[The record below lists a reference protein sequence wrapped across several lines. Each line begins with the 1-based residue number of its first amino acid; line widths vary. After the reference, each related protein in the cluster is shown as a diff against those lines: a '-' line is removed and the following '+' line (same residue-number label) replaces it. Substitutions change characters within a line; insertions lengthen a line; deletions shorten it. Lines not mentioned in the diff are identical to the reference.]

1 MSPTDPSATDATE
14 IDGIAVSVGDGA
26 TLAPQTRLG
35 AYLIRRPLGAGGMGQ
50 VYLAE
55 QTAPVRREV
64 ALKLMG
70 NQVAGPLAL
79 AWFEVERQA
88 LAQMQHPAIAQ
99 VFDAGTTPEGQPYL
113 AMEFVEGEPVT
124 DWCRTHALTL
134 DERLA
139 LFIRICLGVQ
149 HAHQKGV
156 IHRDLKPGNVLV
168 RAIDGTPQPK
178 IIDFGIAV
186 GGDMTGSMAV
196 ATAEYANRAGTAVYM
211 SPEQASREARDIDTR
226 SDVYS
231 LGVMLFE
238 VLTGTDAMGLTS
250 SQAYRSQLGR
260 PATLQAT
267 LAAIDNDTEVLAP
280 ENVLAAARSLPLELR
295 AVLRRALAVDRE
307 ERYASATALAEDLE
321 HYRER
326 RPLRAMPASR
336 AYFARKFIVRHR
348 WALAAASLVL
358 VAIVAGALLALE
370 GQRRAEQAAAQARIE
385 ADKART
391 VAGFVQDMLGGID
404 PNRAKGMDRAL
415 MRLVLDS
422 AAERAGKELAREPEV
437 HLAIERTIAQS
448 YAAIGEP
455 VLAATHY
462 RAASTLAASAPV
474 AERVR
479 LAVGELD
486 SVVNQ
491 GRFDDALALAEP
503 VLGLAR
509 SLPAADRARLFAE
522 SHVAWAERGAGKLDA
537 AITRYSDVLARQR
550 AAFGDDDNDTLE
562 SQRGLAA
569 SLTRVDRYAEA
580 QPLLEDTLARMRA
593 RHGEADSRT
602 LDATTALA
610 VMFLE
615 QERYAE
621 AETLLRPALATA
633 ESLLGPDHAN
643 TLIVVSNL
651 GSAIRN
657 QGRLVEARPWYERV
671 LEANL
676 RLHGPDHYLSVSAES
691 NYARLLR
698 DLGDLDGAVQHAARS
713 VAHMDKAFG
722 PDNPARAIFVTAYAR
737 VLTAAGKY
745 TESERE
751 LDRAWKILVE
761 HPAFGPTHSRA
772 RDVMK
777 EYVALYQAWGRQAK
791 ANEWQAKFAA
801 TGEAP

>member
-1 MSPTDPSATDATE
+1 MARYVTATGAAMSPTDPSATDATE

-55 QTAPVRREV
+55 QTAPVRREA

-422 AAERAGKELAREPEV
+422 AAERAGKEKQVFLFFM
-437 HLAIERTIAQS
+437 LNGDIEFYGHPNQLIA
-448 YAAIGEP
+448 
-455 VLAATHY
+455 
-462 RAASTLAASAPV
+462 
-474 AERVR
+474 
-479 LAVGELD
+479 
-486 SVVNQ
+486 
-491 GRFDDALALAEP
+491 
-503 VLGLAR
+503 
-509 SLPAADRARLFAE
+509 
-522 SHVAWAERGAGKLDA
+522 K
-537 AITRYSDVLARQR
+537 
-550 AAFGDDDNDTLE
+550 TLE
-562 SQRGLAA
+562 NN
-569 SLTRVDRYAEA
+569 
-580 QPLLEDTLARMRA
+580 
-593 RHGEADSRT
+593 
-602 LDATTALA
+602 
-610 VMFLE
+610 FLMSF
-615 QERYAE
+615 Y
-621 AETLLRPALATA
+621 
-633 ESLLGPDHAN
+633 D
-643 TLIVVSNL
+643 V
-651 GSAIRN
+651 
-657 QGRLVEARPWYERV
+657 
-671 LEANL
+671 
-676 RLHGPDHYLSVSAES
+676 
-691 NYARLLR
+691 
-698 DLGDLDGAVQHAARS
+698 
-713 VAHMDKAFG
+713 
-722 PDNPARAIFVTAYAR
+722 
-737 VLTAAGKY
+737 GKY
-745 TESERE
+745 TAAVGKGKQIALVVTIDPEWLEKVGAEYRN
-751 LDRAWKILVE
+751 ILRIL
-761 HPAFGPTHSRA
+761 T
-772 RDVMK
+772 
-777 EYVALYQAWGRQAK
+777 EYRKAIRPYQAMYQGKIDRNIHRWLRKVYTSQKQDIGIFDGFLRMHMSMMLKHYDKLLDNFWIAFDIRDYILE
-791 ANEWQAKFAA
+791 NLTDEELGIEILCRKFNLSKRVLRYQFSHNF
-801 TGEAP
+801 GENILTFINNKRMILADGLMRNDNLTITDVYMRVGYKDESTFRYHFNRYKP